1 MMCRAIKHSTLCL
14 LILVL
19 SALPLAAQTHS
30 SANNLFQ
37 EGDYLAAQQAY
48 GALLKSYPT
57 NPLYLYRYAR
67 CAQELGDLFTAI
79 QYFDKAGDRYVLK
92 YFYLGEIYMQ
102 LWRADDAI
110 NAYTTYLNTLREPN
124 EREPYIQ
131 SQIDRANKLRRYL
144 RRVERLQVIDSVC
157 VTLDSMLHVCHLSA
171 EAGQLTWD
179 LSHGVI
185 YTNQRGDRRLQAV
198 SSDSAQVIVSSHRL
212 LEEEWMPF
220 DTLPEV
226 VNFSSHQTSPYLLN
240 DGVTLYFASNDT
252 NGLGGMDIYVTR
264 YNTTTET
271 YTIPEN
277 LGMPYN
283 SPANE
288 YMLLMDETRHVGYL
302 ATDRFAP
309 SGRVHIYSFMI
320 PDSKSYYEPS
330 DSLAAYARLA
340 AFDRAEM
347 PDLPSV
353 MQVVETESVNESADF
368 CFIVN
373 DSIIYHSINDF
384 RNAAAK
390 EKYHA
395 WQKTFLQYQTE
406 QQQLLSLRQQYA
418 TADEATQKELTPAI
432 LHLENNQS
440 QLQVQCEQ
448 LLQSIRRIEMENNQQ

>member
-1 MMCRAIKHSTLCL
+1 MCL
-14 LILVL
+14 LFLVL

-37 EGDYLAAQQAY
+37 EGDYLGAQQAY
-48 GALLKSYPT
+48 GVLLKSYPT
-57 NPLYLYRYAR
+57 NALYLYRYAR
-67 CAQELGDLFTAI
+67 CAQELGDLITAI
-79 QYFDKAGDRYVLK
+79 QYFDKAGDRYMLK

-110 NAYTTYLNTLREPN
+110 NAYTTYLNSLREPN

-131 SQIDRANKLRRYL
+131 SQIYRANKLRRYL

-157 VTLDSMLHVCHLSA
+157 VPLDSMLHVCYLSA
-171 EAGQLTWD
+171 EAGQLTLD
-179 LSHGVI
+179 SNYGVI

-198 SSDSAQVIVSSHRL
+198 SSDSTQVIVSTHRL

-220 DTLPEV
+220 DTLPES
-226 VNFSSHQTSPYLLN
+226 VNFSSYQISPYLLN

-277 LGMPYN
+277 MGMPYN

-288 YMLLMDETRHVGYL
+288 YMLLMDETRRVGYL

-309 SGRVHIYSFMI
+309 SGRVHIYSFVM
-320 PDSKSYYEPS
+320 PESKQYYELS

-340 AFDRAEM
+340 AFERVDM
-347 PDLPSV
+347 PTHSPTEE
-353 MQVVETESVNESADF
+353 VVDTESEDDPAVFSF
-368 CFIVN
+368 VVN
-373 DSIIYHSINDF
+373 DSIVYHSLNDF

-390 EKYHA
+390 EKYYE
-395 WQKTFLQYQTE
+395 WQRTLLQYQTE

-418 TADEATQKELTPAI
+418 AADEATQKELTPAI

-440 QLQVQCEQ
+440 QLQVQCEE
-448 LLQSIRRIEMENNQQ
+448 LLQSIRRMEIENNQQ